1 MREQY
6 QINDFSKG
14 IITIADSADIPDE
27 ACVYSENADPSEGLL
42 TPVKMPST
50 VSGTG
55 TVPSNAKQ
63 TAFAIKDSDSTGLLY
78 TCTESTN
85 YKVKLIDEY
94 SSAFSSTAVELS
106 SGTTGEYQVSQ
117 LIARDKEIRLPRGT
131 SYKSKI
137 FKYNTYIYN
146 DFTGVVELSDNPSI
160 AGTGGSENLHFTGT
174 MHYDRL
180 DLVSYYDRTSYAW
193 FNITACMEE
202 DLGYSSGYLLL
213 EYDNPYG
220 IDMFKIGDKIFTD
233 EDGTER
239 TVVYTGH
246 RILGDLYYIVV
257 DVLWGGQSPSILYF
271 KTPVGI
277 GNRIRFLVKVNQV
290 DTSLLDLPSLTI
302 DATYQTID
310 GYNAKARLGN
320 LDSDDFVRGKIFT
333 LRKSTYIY
341 EDNDLSS
348 HTATIELETPIEN
361 SGTGYFKTTNKYF
374 YKYSVI
380 YDGFQESVL
389 ASTVGNANYLVP
401 SVECVTLDVDM
412 YIPLNY
418 TTSFTQRITGINLYR
433 GESSDISKTEPEGY
447 YRIVKS
453 WDFTEEFLTANW
465 DDTTQKIKLRHTDY
479 GNWAGSYES
488 ITGISESLST
498 ITPNYTYGIYSG
510 NRLYTIGNYIA
521 DEPEA
526 ARMLLMSQ
534 PFKYDT
540 FNWDLDYVMLDSMP
554 KGIGEFRGTIF
565 VFGKNVIW
573 KINPDNLNIDQFFTG
588 YDLLDQNSIL
598 TTEYG
603 LLFCTT
609 NGVYIIDTTG
619 INELSY
625 PIANK
630 DGVNSGITTAVS
642 WKEFY
647 HSNIRLY
654 IYFDEGKKSFIIY
667 DAYKEAALVYYI
679 PKKAWWY
686 WKFATSATNT
696 TSCLF
701 FDSSQNV
708 FYSNGTNLKKFYGGN
723 YATLT
728 WISKLITLG
737 NYRQKKRL
745 QKIKYKGDG
754 TLVYGLDNVAPTSS
768 VTNEDGAV
776 TYAYFNTIQLKL
788 TLSTGSNK
796 LIFKAVEM
804 LYRAMKGL
812 R

>member
-6 QINDFSKG
+6 KIDDFSKG

-42 TPVKMPST
+42 TPVKIPST

-55 TVPSNAKQ
+55 TVPNNAKQ

-78 TCTESTN
+78 TCTETTN
-85 YKVKLIDEY
+85 HKVKLIDEY

-117 LIARDKEIRLPRGT
+117 LIARDKEIRLPRWT
-131 SYKSKI
+131 SWQPKI
-137 FKYNTYIYN
+137 FKYYDFAQFGKKNLSKPSVSNTHPANTKERVYVKGTCSGTTGDTYTVQALAYEKEAWANNTPSAGWVQIR
-146 DFTGVVELSDNPSI
+146 FTNPDSI
-160 AGTGGSENLHFTGT
+160 KPTPDTRV
-174 MHYDRL
+174 D
-180 DLVSYYDRTSYAW
+180 
-193 FNITACMEE
+193 
-202 DLGYSSGYLLL
+202 LLL
-213 EYDNPYG
+213 
-220 IDMFKIGDKIFTD
+220 M
-233 EDGTER
+233 
-239 TVVYTGH
+239 
-246 RILGDLYYIVV
+246 
-257 DVLWGGQSPSILYF
+257 
-271 KTPVGI
+271 
-277 GNRIRFLVKVNQV
+277 
-290 DTSLLDLPSLTI
+290 
-302 DATYQTID
+302 
-310 GYNAKARLGN
+310 
-320 LDSDDFVRGKIFT
+320 DSDTI
-333 LRKSTYIY
+333 L
-341 EDNDLSS
+341 
-348 HTATIELETPIEN
+348 ATISEVEVFIREN
-361 SGTGYFKTTNKYF
+361 SGGWNLVDWQNSAISTPISSTILDNTTNIGFRMHNSTAPIMWKKNSGSWTVEAYTNSWTTLTDGLSLAVLDAVDFVPGFVLTYTAQSSYLYETTTEPASSLSAVSLSLTKSGTGTYFATGKKYF
-374 YKYSVI
+374 YKYSIV
-380 YDGFQESVL
+380 YDYTQETKL
-389 ASTVGNANYLVP
+389 NDTAQTVDGA
-401 SVECVTLDVDM
+401 EDEKVTVTVTVSNSDF
-412 YIPLNY
+412 I
-418 TTSFTQRITGINLYR
+418 TFSRRITAINIYR
-433 GESSDISKTEPEGY
+433 GEASNTGLLEPEGY
-447 YRIVKS
+447 YRIIASFDVIDES
-453 WDFTEEFLTANW
+453 LVY
-465 DDTTQKIKLRHTDY
+465 DTTTGKIKFTYDDY

-488 ITGISESLST
+488 ITGISEGLSVL
-498 ITPNYTYGIYSG
+498 TPNYTYGVFSG

-573 KINPDNLNIDQFFTG
+573 KINPDNLNIDQSFTG

-619 INELSY
+619 VNELSY

-701 FDSSQNV
+701 YDSSQNV

-754 TLVYGLDNVAPTSS
+754 TLVYGLDNATPASS